1 MRRAAVQVMVLSVLS
16 KLLGFVREIVLSYVF
31 GASAI
36 TDAYLISQTVPRI
49 IFALVGAS
57 IATGFVPMY
66 SRVRSE
72 RDRQTADAF
81 TNNLLNAL
89 LCLALV
95 TVASVLVFARPL
107 VRLFASGFQGPTME
121 LAIKFTRITAFGT
134 FFTGSMSIFASY
146 LRLHGNFIVPALVGL
161 PMNFVIIGSIFVSS
175 KTSVYAL
182 AIGSVLATI
191 SELLICIPFLRRVD
205 YVFKPVLDLSD
216 EHLRAMVFIAVPV
229 IVGISVTEI
238 NVLVDRTLA
247 SRIAVGG
254 ISALNYARRLN
265 DSIQTIFVT
274 SLTTVFYPLISKM
287 AAEGNMGKLKITLA
301 EALSLVNL
309 LVVPATVGTMVF
321 PREIVSLLFAR
332 GAFSQEAAAMTS
344 DALFF
349 YSIGMTAVALR
360 NVLARGFY
368 ALQDTRTPMVNSAI
382 AAAVNVVLNIIFARY
397 LGIGGLALATSI
409 SGILSVLLMFVS
421 LRRRIGPFGMKQ
433 VIVSLIKISASSI
446 IMGLAARASFRFLQA
461 YLTDRSALIPAVI
474 VGVLTY
480 AFLVFIL
487 RVPEIERTIG
497 IIKVRA
503 NRSGTREY
511 SDLKR
516 PL

>member
-1 MRRAAVQVMVLSVLS
+1 MKCLNPARTEVPDSMEVKQLYRNHSLERFLEMAE
-16 KLLGFVREIVLSYVF
+16 GDHCVF
-31 GASAI
+31 GDEALIGGGRVAVARVDPLPNGFARQKQHILTPQSSVTILHDGIFLAVKKNEVGNAKSCSGYGTVGSI
-36 TDAYLISQTVPRI
+36 SCGFCGNRLVLYWGVFHHRCYLISQTVPRI

-89 LCLALV
+89 LRLALV

-349 YSIGMTAVALR
+349 YSIGMC
-360 NVLARGFY
+360 
-368 ALQDTRTPMVNSAI
+368 
-382 AAAVNVVLNIIFARY
+382 
-397 LGIGGLALATSI
+397 
-409 SGILSVLLMFVS
+409 
-421 LRRRIGPFGMKQ
+421 
-433 VIVSLIKISASSI
+433 
-446 IMGLAARASFRFLQA
+446 
-461 YLTDRSALIPAVI
+461 
-474 VGVLTY
+474 
-480 AFLVFIL
+480 
-487 RVPEIERTIG
+487 
-497 IIKVRA
+497 
-503 NRSGTREY
+503 
-511 SDLKR
+511 
-516 PL
+516 